1 MSKRKKFVVAT
12 FILLAGIILS
22 RAGLGQ
28 FLQWRFRVVIYSII
42 SVLATLWALRDED
55 FSGVEWLTLP
65 ILPASFAISSVL
77 VFPLLPAGF
86 DTILTLP
93 VTTDTST
100 LLSTGVK
107 LVFLALF
114 VVGYYASVLTV
125 NIYNVAA
132 IRTIQL
138 LRVAHSIGFLVT
150 VASAL
155 LFYIVLFSFHL
166 TGFLNFFLVM
176 LFSGPL
182 IFQAVWSTTLEEKVG
197 ERTRNYSLI
206 ATIVLGE
213 MAWALS
219 FWPIGISIVA
229 LFLTAIFYEMVGI
242 IQYHV
247 DERLNRRVANEFV
260 FVVLFVFLITIFT
273 AQWGS

>member
-1 MSKRKKFVVAT
+1 MSKRQKFVIAT
-12 FILLAGIILS
+12 LILLAGIVLS

-28 FLQWRFRVVIYSII
+28 FLQWRFRVVLYALI
-42 SVLATLWALRDED
+42 SLAATVWALRDED

-65 ILPASFAISSVL
+65 ILPAMFALSCVL
-77 VFPLLPAGF
+77 VFPLLPSGF
-86 DTILTLP
+86 DTFFTRQ
-93 VTTDTST
+93 VSADTST
-100 LLSTGVK
+100 LLSTAVK
-107 LVFLALF
+107 LLFLGAF
-114 VVGYYASVLTV
+114 TVGYYASVLTA

-150 VASAL
+150 VAAAL

-166 TGFLNFFLVM
+166 SGFLNFVLVM

-206 ATIVLGE
+206 ATVILGE
-213 MAWALS
+213 VAWVLS
-219 FWPIGISIVA
+219 FWPVGISIMA

-242 IQYHV
+242 IQYHF
-247 DERLNRRVANEFV
+247 DERLNSKIANEFV
-260 FVVLFVFLITIFT
+260 FVAVFVLLITIFS
-273 AQWGS
+273 AQWGG